1 MEFIPCVE
9 VFNNPDAFGTDGSE
23 FDFIANQIVAHDEM
37 VKNIRAN
44 LSFFG
49 NPTLIS
55 SRPKQ
60 DIVENDDNTVQRPS
74 ISSQSG
80 FGSDVNLI

>member
-1 MEFIPCVE
+1 MLLELMEQV
-9 VFNNPDAFGTDGSE
+9 S
-23 FDFIANQIVAHDEM
+23 FDFLSNQIVAHDEM

-60 DIVENDDNTVQRPS
+60 DIVESDADTVQKTKY
-74 ISSQSG
+74 I
-80 FGSDVNLI
+80 

>member
-1 MEFIPCVE
+1 MLLVLMAQVSLILL
-9 VFNNPDAFGTDGSE
+9 
-23 FDFIANQIVAHDEM
+23 ANQIVAHDEM

-60 DIVENDDNTVQRPS
+60 DIVEND
-74 ISSQSG
+74 
-80 FGSDVNLI
+80 